1 MSDFITR
8 LEVDLLDAAGRLHT
22 SQDSTQAAGRTRGR
36 LGRYRLLAAGLAV
49 LVVAAPALAGVPGIW
64 HGVFAG
70 PRPRATSHHRRSPR
84 SNTAARSMASA
95 LAVFATSASRRSA
108 TRCSWSHTA

>member
-70 PRPRATSHHRRSPR
+70 PDRRPTLTSEQPDPQLFAELGVLRRPAT
-84 SNTAARSMASA
+84 ASDQ
-95 LAVFATSASRRSA
+95 
-108 TRCSWSHTA
+108 